1 MTLTLHSHLDQRLDL
16 LASLRDLA
24 ARQNEAIM
32 ERRTDDLLRLL
43 AQRERLAEA
52 LLADAE
58 AFDASAKEWKTS
70 DRSSD
75 SEVAVKLA
83 KAESLLEEILAFDA
97 ADEAAIRES
106 CGRITHEIQDLS
118 ANTAARQAYR
128 GNSSVQVQAPVNSRF
143 TDSTG

>member
-24 ARQNEAIM
+24 AQQNEAIVA
-32 ERRTDDLLRLL
+32 RRTDDLLRLL

-70 DRSSD
+70 GRSSD

-118 ANTAARQAYR
+118 ASTAARQAYR
-128 GNSSVQVQAPVNSRF
+128 GNSSVQVQDPVNNRF